1 MSLLLYTVLERGDP
15 TPTVTIVRFIN
26 RKNTIFSLKN
36 KNKLRNT
43 MDFKTIYINE
53 NLCPEN
59 RHIFNQLYKLKK
71 SKRIHDVWVVNGTVK
86 FTFSENDH
94 YVKHVYHSDDIDYYL
109 EEHQNL
115 SV

>member
-1 MSLLLYTVLERGDP
+1 
-15 TPTVTIVRFIN
+15 
-26 RKNTIFSLKN
+26 
-36 KNKLRNT
+36 

-109 EEHQNL
+109 EEHQTL